1 MDEMTSFEIK
11 IGLLRKA
18 ESKFGVP
25 KKPSFEPK
33 FEPKDG
39 FQPLSANS

>member
-1 MDEMTSFEIK
+1 MDEMTDFQIK

-18 ESKFGVP
+18 KSRFGVP

-33 FEPKDG
+33 GG